1 MSRHTH
7 TRKLPWPCS
16 KVDRDVLHEL
26 WLESQETGQKITEI
40 VASAVTAR
48 MNQRLKGST
57 ARAAEP
63 SQSYDAA

>member
-26 WLESQETGQKITEI
+26 WLESQETGQKITDI
-40 VASAVTAR
+40 VAGAVTAR
-48 MNQRLKGST
+48 MNQRLKAAS

-63 SQSYDAA
+63 SQTYDAA